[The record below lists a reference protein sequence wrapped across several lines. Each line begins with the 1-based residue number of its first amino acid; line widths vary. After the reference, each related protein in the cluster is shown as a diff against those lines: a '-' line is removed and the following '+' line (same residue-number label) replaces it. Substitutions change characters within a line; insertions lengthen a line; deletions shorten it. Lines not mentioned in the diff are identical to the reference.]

1 MENRTSGEVL
11 GHAADVWGQRAMS
24 SCPAATA
31 MILPIANDLGLR
43 KGLGVTVDSF
53 LSSAPS
59 LRRERRTQFRH
70 TRVSARRGSPARV
83 GAASTRWIRSAGSAR
98 MRLHSTARQGESKFI
113 YDHVAGAD
121 KHGGVADRRDW
132 NCNGDRQA
140 GPNRLWGVWRRPVG
154 PAPQPGLS
162 TGREL
167 HWHLG

>member
-1 MENRTSGEVL
+1 MSGGQKPRVL
-11 GHAADVWGQRAMS
+11 CLARRHRDDLAIADDLV
-24 SCPAATA
+24 
-31 MILPIANDLGLR
+31 LPMKAC
-43 KGLGVTVDSF
+43 GVTVDSF

-121 KHGGVADRRDW
+121 KQGGVADRRDW